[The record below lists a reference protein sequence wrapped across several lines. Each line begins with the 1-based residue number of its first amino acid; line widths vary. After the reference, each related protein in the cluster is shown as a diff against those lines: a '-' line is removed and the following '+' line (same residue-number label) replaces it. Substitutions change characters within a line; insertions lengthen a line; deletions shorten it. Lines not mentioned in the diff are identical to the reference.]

1 MKHCKICNR
10 LLTEAEIHTNVKY
23 CCKHYNQIKKY
34 GKPLDNNPRSLND
47 FNEVRIF
54 KDYAEIDT
62 YNLNGEVLHTY
73 KVDIEDLPILYS
85 QKKWRST
92 IKGVNIKRPYLIS
105 NNNIYFHR
113 AIMGFYRDIDHIN
126 RDTLDNRK
134 SNIRVSDRHMQG
146 LNTVSIK
153 SIKGVYS
160 DKRDNTWFAGIK
172 ILGKQ
177 IWSPRYKD
185 FASAVFFRYLLD
197 ELFCFPLNIH
207 SNNEVEMN
215 NIIQTLDEDK
225 KTYIEKY
232 FRNRFKDRV

>member
-1 MKHCKICNR
+1 
-10 LLTEAEIHTNVKY
+10 
-23 CCKHYNQIKKY
+23 
-34 GKPLDNNPRSLND
+34 
-47 FNEVRIF
+47 
-54 KDYAEIDT
+54 
-62 YNLNGEVLHTY
+62 
-73 KVDIEDLPILYS
+73 
-85 QKKWRST
+85 
-92 IKGVNIKRPYLIS
+92 
-105 NNNIYFHR
+105 
-113 AIMGFYRDIDHIN
+113 
-126 RDTLDNRK
+126 
-134 SNIRVSDRHMQG
+134 MQG
-146 LNTVSIK
+146 LNTGSIK

-232 FRNRFKDRV
+232 FRNRFKDQV